1 MKKRRKQL
9 VVIVAVFAFLL
20 CVGLVLFTWNRQENV
35 DDKQNVTEEKL
46 EEQADDDSGEK
57 SESKEQSSLQEQ
69 GTVQDQRTEQD
80 QEGVADK
87 QDAET
92 DTWEL
97 PTVTVEEQPTDQVTD
112 DDAVGEPEEKPG
124 REPEENSGV
133 TQDFLELPFVPAE
146 K

>member
-9 VVIVAVFAFLL
+9 VIIVVVFALLL
-20 CVGLVLFTWNRQENV
+20 CVGLVLFTWNGQENI
-35 DDKQNVTEEKL
+35 DDKQNVTGEKL

-57 SESKEQSSLQEQ
+57 SESKEQSSPQEQ
-69 GTVQDQRTEQD
+69 GTIQDQRAEQD
-80 QEGVADK
+80 QEGVANK

-112 DDAVGEPEEKPG
+112 DDAVGEQEEKPG